1 MLLTLARGY
10 CMALLH
16 DFMNDPQPVR
26 NFVRTLVRKARLGS
40 PKFRYQIG
48 AIWRPHYAY
57 LVYNAAQLAHRLSHD
72 RVSVIEFGVAG
83 GRGLL
88 ALEQHANWVETV
100 FPVKIEIYGFDT
112 GEGLPPPEDYRD
124 LHYLWKPGFFRMDP
138 DDLKSKLKRAKLVL
152 GNVRETAKTF
162 IQDFNP
168 APIGA
173 VAQDFDYYSSTMD
186 ALKLFDT
193 EDKHI
198 LPRVFCY
205 FDDVIGD
212 EIALYND
219 FTGERAAISDFNSSH
234 KDRKLSP
241 VYYLHTKG
249 DAQVWYYQMWV
260 LHNLNHRDYGNYVSL
275 DDWQLKLDRRARIR
289 TLLTKV
295 GFHET

>member
-1 MLLTLARGY
+1 
-10 CMALLH
+10 MALLQ
-16 DFMNDPQPVR
+16 DLMNEPQPLR
-26 NFVRTLVRKARLGS
+26 NFIRTVLRKSRLGS

-48 AIWRPHYAY
+48 AIWRPHYAC
-57 LVYNAAQLAHRLSHD
+57 LVYNAAQLAHRLGHN

-88 ALEQHANWVETV
+88 ALEQHADWVETV
-100 FPVKIEIYGFDT
+100 FPVRIEVYGFDT

-124 LHYLWKPGFFRMDP
+124 LHYLWKPGFFRMEQDE
-138 DDLKSKLKRAKLVL
+138 LKSKLKRAKLVL

-186 ALKLFDT
+186 ALKLFDV
-193 EDKHI
+193 EDTAI

-219 FTGERAAISDFNSSH
+219 FTGERAAIREFNASH
-234 KDRKLSP
+234 EERKLSP
-241 VYYLHTKG
+241 AYYLRTKG
-249 DAQVWYYQMWV
+249 DGQSWHHQIWV
-260 LHNLNHRDYGNYVSL
+260 LHNLNHRDYGKYVSL
-275 DDWQLKLDRRARIR
+275 DDWQLKLDKSTRAR
-289 TLLTKV
+289 TLLTKI
-295 GFHET
+295 GLRQT